1 MFDSI
6 FEAIGEWAR
15 GILAEMVRYSMTTM
29 YTDVNEKTGE
39 IAAQVGQTP
48 QGWNGSIFSMV
59 RNLSDTVIV
68 PIAGMVITFV
78 LCYELISMFTER
90 NNMHEVDTWMFFKYF
105 FKMWVAVYL
114 VSHTFDIAMA
124 VFDVGQHVVSAAA
137 GVIHADTAVNIDA
150 MLDEMDAS
158 MEAMGMGELALL
170 AVEAALVSL
179 CMKIL
184 SVLITVILYVRM
196 VEIYL
201 YTSIAPVPFATMAN
215 REWGQIGNNYLRGLF
230 ALGFQ
235 GFFIMVCIGI
245 YAALVSTIQISDNLH
260 SALFGVAAYT
270 VILFTS
276 LKKTGGF
283 SRAVFSAH

>member
-6 FEAIGEWAR
+6 FETIAEWAR

-201 YTSIAPVPFATMAN
+201 YTSVAPVPFATMAN

-235 GFFIMVCIGI
+235 GFFIMVCVGI